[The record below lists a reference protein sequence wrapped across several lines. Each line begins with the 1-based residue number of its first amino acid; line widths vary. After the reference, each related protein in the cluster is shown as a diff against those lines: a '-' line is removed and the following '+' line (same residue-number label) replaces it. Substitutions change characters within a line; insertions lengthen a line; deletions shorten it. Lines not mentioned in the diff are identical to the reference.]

1 MFNNQLIIE
10 AIEGAGGRTTRAS
23 ARQKVVSEPLL
34 IERLPNL
41 RTTLI
46 ELTVSVKLTDSSP
59 GVLQRDA
66 EGTLGRAALR
76 QLRHQH
82 DRELST
88 ESQTSSNPNGED
100 SENELEANDLLNAN
114 PEPITPSSSR
124 FSTIS
129 EGFRTRRLS
138 FPFGQKAKEP
148 WKEPH
153 SYEILRAI
161 ENKDLMYLMVCGYMP
176 PTCRA
181 H

>member
-41 RTTLI
+41 RTAPI
-46 ELTVSVKLTDSSP
+46 ELILSVKLTDGLP

-66 EGTLGRAALR
+66 KGTLERATLR

-88 ESQTSSNPNGED
+88 ETHTSSNPNDEG
-100 SENELEANDLLNAN
+100 SENESETNDHPNAS
-114 PEPITPSSSR
+114 PEPTTPSSSR

-153 SYEILRAI
+153 SYEVLRAI
-161 ENKDLMYLMVCGYMP
+161 ENKDLIYLMVGGCLP
-176 PTCRA
+176 PTHKA

>member
-10 AIEGAGGRTTRAS
+10 TIEGAGGRTTKAS
-23 ARQKVVSEPLL
+23 ARKKVVSEPLL
-34 IERLPNL
+34 IEGLPNL
-41 RTTLI
+41 RTAPI
-46 ELTVSVKLTDSSP
+46 ELTVTVKLTDSLP

-66 EGTLGRAALR
+66 EGTLQRAALR

-82 DRELST
+82 DQEVST
-88 ESQTSSNPNGED
+88 ESQTSSSPNGES
-100 SENELEANDLLNAN
+100 SENESESDDLPNAS
-114 PEPITPSSSR
+114 PITPSSSR

-161 ENKDLMYLMVCGYMP
+161 ENKDLMYLMVCGYSL
-176 PTCRA
+176 PTYRV